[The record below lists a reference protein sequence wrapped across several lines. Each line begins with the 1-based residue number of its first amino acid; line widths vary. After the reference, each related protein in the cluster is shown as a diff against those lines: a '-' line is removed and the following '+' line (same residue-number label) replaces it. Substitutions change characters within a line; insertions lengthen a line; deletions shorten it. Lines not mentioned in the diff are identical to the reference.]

1 VNQVVTGFRYSEDN
15 RQDILKALRPREGAD
30 REAII
35 AKLAEAATRSIEA
48 RQRWKS
54 IPNRRVVEDD
64 LKQLTV
70 TLNNLDREARRA
82 VNYFLAK
89 HRVSLD
95 DVGEAA
101 GRAAS
106 ELAVRFPSGRGSKS
120 TNPQAEDFLRHCA
133 TVWREYTDRR
143 LPKSVKEGSPFAVFC
158 EAAIPDELRTRKGAN
173 VTALINHV
181 INLDYVRTRTRYF

>member
-1 VNQVVTGFRYSEDN
+1 MNQVVTGFRYSEDN

-70 TLNNLDREARRA
+70 TLNNLDRGRR
-82 VNYFLAK
+82 
-89 HRVSLD
+89 
-95 DVGEAA
+95 G
-101 GRAAS
+101 
-106 ELAVRFPSGRGSKS
+106 
-120 TNPQAEDFLRHCA
+120 
-133 TVWREYTDRR
+133 
-143 LPKSVKEGSPFAVFC
+143 
-158 EAAIPDELRTRKGAN
+158 
-173 VTALINHV
+173 
-181 INLDYVRTRTRYF
+181 